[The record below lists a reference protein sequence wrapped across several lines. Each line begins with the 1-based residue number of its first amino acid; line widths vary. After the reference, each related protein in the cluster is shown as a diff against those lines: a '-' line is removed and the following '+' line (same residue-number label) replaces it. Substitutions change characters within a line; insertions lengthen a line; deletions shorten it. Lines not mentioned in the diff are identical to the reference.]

1 MNWKKESLR
10 DTYGKTLAELGKE
23 RSEIVVLD
31 ADLSSSTKTS
41 VFAKAFPDRFFNVGI
56 AEQNLM
62 SVAAGLAYAGKIP
75 FASTFAV
82 FATGRAYDQVR
93 QSICYPNLKVRI
105 VATHSGLTVGGDG
118 ASHQMCEDIGLMRSM
133 PHIAIF
139 SPCDAPQTRDI
150 VMGIVDYPGPVY
162 VRLVRQDLPTLTD
175 GLDFKIGEAQV
186 LMDGNDVSIIAT
198 GSMVSHAVLAGEE
211 LKKEGIAARVI
222 NMHTI
227 KPIDLK
233 TIVKCASETMGIVT
247 VEEHNI
253 TTGLGAAVAEVVA
266 EHCPTFVK
274 RIGVPDVFGE
284 SGEPEALLKKYGLTV
299 ENIVKKAKSIVEVK
313 KK

>member
-10 DTYGKTLAELGKE
+10 DAYGKALVELGRERKE
-23 RSEIVVLD
+23 VVVLD

-41 VFAKAFPDRFFNVGI
+41 LFARAFPDRFFNLGI

-93 QSICYPNLKVRI
+93 QSICYPNLRVRI

-133 PHIAIF
+133 PNIAIF
-139 SPCDAPQTRDI
+139 SPCDAPQTREVI
-150 VMGIVDYPGPVY
+150 RNVVDYPGPVY
-162 VRLVRQDLPTLTD
+162 VRLVRQDLPTITE
-175 GLDFKIGEAQV
+175 GLEFRLGEAQV
-186 LMDGNDVSIIAT
+186 LVDGADITIIAT
-198 GSMVSHAVLAGEE
+198 GSMVAPALLAAGQ
-211 LKKEGIAARVI
+211 LKNQGISARVI
-222 NMHTI
+222 NIHTI

-233 TIVKCASETMGIVT
+233 TIVRCARETKGIVT
-247 VEEHNI
+247 VEEH
-253 TTGLGAAVAEVVA
+253 TVATGLGAAVAEVVS

-274 RIGVPDVFGE
+274 RIGVPDIFGE
-284 SGEPEALLKKYGLTV
+284 SGEPDALLEKYGLNV
-299 ENIVKKAKSIVEVK
+299 ENIVRKAKSILEVK
-313 KK
+313 K

>member
-10 DTYGKTLAELGKE
+10 DAYGKALVELGRERKE
-23 RSEIVVLD
+23 VVVLD

-41 VFAKAFPDRFFNVGI
+41 LFARAFPDRFFNLGI

-93 QSICYPNLKVRI
+93 QSICYPNLRVRI

-133 PHIAIF
+133 PNIAIF
-139 SPCDAPQTRDI
+139 SPCDAPQTREI
-150 VMGIVDYPGPVY
+150 IRNVVDYPGPVY
-162 VRLVRQDLPTLTD
+162 VRLVRQDLPTITE
-175 GLDFKIGEAQV
+175 GLEFRLGEAQV
-186 LMDGNDVSIIAT
+186 LVDGADITIIAT
-198 GSMVSHAVLAGEE
+198 GSMVAPALLAAGQ
-211 LKKEGIAARVI
+211 LKNQGISARVI
-222 NMHTI
+222 NIHTI

-233 TIVKCASETMGIVT
+233 TIVRCARETKGIVT
-247 VEEHNI
+247 VEEH
-253 TTGLGAAVAEVVA
+253 TVATGLGAAVAEVVS

-274 RIGVPDVFGE
+274 RIGVPDIFGE
-284 SGEPEALLKKYGLTV
+284 SGEPDALLEKYGLNV
-299 ENIVKKAKSIVEVK
+299 ENIARKAKSIVEVK
-313 KK
+313 K